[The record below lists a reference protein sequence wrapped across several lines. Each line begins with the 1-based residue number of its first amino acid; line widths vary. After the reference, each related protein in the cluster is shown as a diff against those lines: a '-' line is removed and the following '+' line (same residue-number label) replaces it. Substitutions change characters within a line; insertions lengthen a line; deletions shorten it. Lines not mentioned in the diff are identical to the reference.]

1 MDGFTAAM
9 RQVDS
14 RGRARSR
21 AGRAAASVGGAG
33 VGILV
38 GAGRPGPQHAKG
50 QVGDLAFDAVVPVKG
65 TAAGFPLNPYQARA
79 DSISNGFNALRALQR
94 SP

>member
-65 TAAGFPLNPYQARA
+65 TAADFPLNPDQARVA
-79 DSISNGFNALRALQR
+79 PISNRFNGLRALR
-94 SP
+94 ILP